1 MYRKLAKLGGLAALV
16 PMLVPSSLWAAGG
29 KAAELVVVADTRVLT
44 SPVNRYFANLYN
56 TDILVFAVWAVV
68 LTALLGCIL
77 GVIMDRIMM
86 STGIDLT
93 KRKIIEH

>member
-16 PMLVPSSLWAAGG
+16 PMLAPSSLWAAGG

-44 SPVNRYFANLYN
+44 SPVNRYFADLYN
-56 TDILVFAVWAVV
+56 TDIVIFAVWAVV
-68 LTALLGCIL
+68 LTSLLGCIL
-77 GVIMDRIMM
+77 GIIMDRIMV
-86 STGIDLT
+86 STGLDLT